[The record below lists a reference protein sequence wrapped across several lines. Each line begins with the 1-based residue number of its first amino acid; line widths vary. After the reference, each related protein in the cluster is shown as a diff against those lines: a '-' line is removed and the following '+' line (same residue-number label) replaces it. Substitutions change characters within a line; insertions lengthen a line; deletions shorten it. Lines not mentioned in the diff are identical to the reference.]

1 MDFYGFE
8 YINQQ
13 SNINDYIKY
22 AIIFLALVLFVLL
35 FALYRKNHFQTKYR
49 DLSILFFLILLFM
62 LGIEWTDYQQNQ
74 SNYAQMSQMTNFM
87 KGVAR
92 DHGLKE
98 KDILVNA
105 TQLKE
110 GVIVKFEN
118 RYYSV
123 HLSEDQQSYELSPVY
138 LMDDNIHIVE

>member
-1 MDFYGFE
+1 MIRQKEEKYMDFYGFE

-74 SNYAQMSQMTNFM
+74 SNYRSEEHTSELQSRF
-87 KGVAR
+87 
-92 DHGLKE
+92 D
-98 KDILVNA
+98 LV
-105 TQLKE
+105 
-110 GVIVKFEN
+110 
-118 RYYSV
+118 
-123 HLSEDQQSYELSPVY
+123 
-138 LMDDNIHIVE
+138 